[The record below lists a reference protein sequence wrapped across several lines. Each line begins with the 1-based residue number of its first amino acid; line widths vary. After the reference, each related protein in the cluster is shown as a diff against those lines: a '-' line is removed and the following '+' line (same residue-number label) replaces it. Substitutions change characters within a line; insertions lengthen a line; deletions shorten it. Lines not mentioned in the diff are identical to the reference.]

1 MSGSEKDGIRADPL
15 GSAFF
20 VFDCNVAWLGH
31 GYLAIL
37 SRFSQDNVPRSF
49 NVGQDFL
56 STRLFGDCPKL
67 HRLL

>member
-37 SRFSQDNVPRSF
+37 SRFSQGKSRVP
-49 NVGQDFL
+49 
-56 STRLFGDCPKL
+56 
-67 HRLL
+67 